1 MTTIIIGAGFAGL
14 AAAHALHTAGEQ
26 VQVLEARDRIGGRAW
41 TSEEFANFPV
51 EFGAELIHGNR
62 VSTWEWVKRLQLRT
76 VHWQKQDDSLVRMEN
91 GALLTMAE
99 ACARYPDFDLTR
111 SWNLM
116 HPPSAGEDEDWR
128 SYLIRI
134 GFTGEQLRYVS
145 RSFANATGEEM
156 RLTSARAML
165 AEISA
170 SDAEIGSGDYRIL
183 EGYAAIY
190 RELARDVPV
199 ELNAIVTRV
208 DWSDDVTVTL
218 DDGRT
223 FDAEHLIVTLPVG
236 VLQSGAVTF
245 NPSLPDDKQSAIE
258 GIIMGSVIKMIYRFK
273 RDILPP
279 NIGAFYS
286 DLNPPMW
293 WSPSLGRKPRTDIV
307 WTAFVSGDRAREL
320 LDMGEGRALKFGLN
334 SLRTELDNRM
344 IEPVATQFVN
354 WVADPYSRGGYSV
367 LKPGHH
373 DARDIL
379 AKPTPP
385 LFWAGEATA
394 PHHKAATVHGAYDSG
409 VRAAQELLAVLEQ
422 G

>member
-14 AAAHALHTAGEQ
+14 AAAHVLHKAGES
-26 VQVLEARDRIGGRAW
+26 VQILEARHRIGGRAW
-41 TSEEFANFPV
+41 TSEDFANFPV

-62 VSTWEWVKRLQLRT
+62 VSTWEWVKRLQLHT

-99 ACARYPDFDLTR
+99 ARARYPDFDLTR

-116 HPPSAGEDEDWR
+116 HPPPADEDEDWR
-128 SYLIRI
+128 SYLIRL
-134 GFTGEQLRYVS
+134 GFTSEQLRYVS

-165 AEISA
+165 AELSA
-170 SDAEIGSGDYRIL
+170 SEAEIGSGDYRIL
-183 EGYAAIY
+183 EGYSAIY
-190 RELARDVPV
+190 QKLARDVPV
-199 ELNAIVTRV
+199 ELNAVVTHI
-208 DWSDDVTVTL
+208 DWSDGVTVTL
-218 DDGRT
+218 DDGRQ
-223 FDAEHLIVTLPVG
+223 FAAERIIITLPVG
-236 VLQSGAVTF
+236 VLQSDAVTF
-245 NPSLPDDKQSAIE
+245 HPPLPDDKTSAID
-258 GIIMGSVIKMIYRFK
+258 GMVMGPVIKMIYRFQQ
-273 RDILPP
+273 DILPP

-293 WSPSLGRKPRTDIV
+293 WSPSLGRKPRKDIV

-320 LDMGEGRALKFGLN
+320 LQMGEGLALKFGLN

-344 IEPVATQFVN
+344 IEPVSTQFVN
-354 WVADPYSRGGYSV
+354 WVDDPYSLGGYSV
-367 LKPGHH
+367 VKPGHQN
-373 DARDIL
+373 ARDIL

-409 VRAAQELLAVLEQ
+409 VRAAKELLTLLEQ
-422 G
+422 R